1 MPNDGF
7 KTFIVTV
14 RPQVANT
21 KRLLLNARKSV
32 NLTLKTF
39 KSPVAMLY
47 WRLPGFKTGQVIFR
61 RPRWNLFFIMKRRL
75 IEETVLFISIFKWVL
90 IATVVGAMVGLSTAV
105 FIKLLTWS
113 GRLSEMTG
121 YYFLLLPFAMVVSVL
136 LVKYLAPDAAGHG
149 TEKVIEAIHK
159 HSGRI
164 RAAVVPVK
172 LAATIITLAA
182 GGSVGK
188 EGPCAQIGA
197 GLASVFADIFR
208 FDDQDRKKL
217 VICGISGGFAA
228 VFGTPI
234 SGAIF
239 GVEVLF
245 AGAIMY
251 DVLLPSFVAGMMAY
265 QVANALG
272 VTYFY
277 HPIQFVPVFS
287 ETFFLKVMLAGVFF
301 GLCSAM
307 LILSLKG
314 GHWLASKIK
323 WPLPLK
329 AFLGGT
335 IVVIMAFLFST
346 QYLGLGLSTIEASLE
361 GAPPPWYAFIA
372 KSVFTSVTL
381 SFGGSGGIVTP
392 IFFVGA
398 AAGSFFAVMLG
409 LDVATFSALG
419 LVGLLAGAANTPISA
434 AIMSVELFGPKLAP
448 YAAVACVISYLMTG
462 HRSVYPS
469 QVLAAVKSASID
481 VQLGG
486 EINSAGA
493 SYRPHK
499 QAFISAASKAFNK
512 VMRKIQRPSGQ

>member
-1 MPNDGF
+1 
-7 KTFIVTV
+7 
-14 RPQVANT
+14 
-21 KRLLLNARKSV
+21 
-32 NLTLKTF
+32 
-39 KSPVAMLY
+39 
-47 WRLPGFKTGQVIFR
+47 
-61 RPRWNLFFIMKRRL
+61 MKHKL
-75 IEETVLFISIFKWVL
+75 IEETILFISIAKWVL
-90 IATVVGAMVGLSTAV
+90 MATIIGAIVGLSTTG
-105 FIKLLTWS
+105 FIKLLEWS
-113 GRLSEMTG
+113 SRLSQSFG
-121 YYFLLLPFAMVVSVL
+121 YYFLLLPFAMVASVL

-159 HSGRI
+159 RSGRI

-265 QVANALG
+265 QVASAFG
-272 VTYFY
+272 VSYFY
-277 HPIQFVPVFS
+277 HPIQFMPVFS
-287 ETFFLKVMLAGVFF
+287 ETFFLKVILAGIFF
-301 GLCSAM
+301 GLCSGF
-307 LILSLKG
+307 LIASLKG
-314 GHWLASKIK
+314 GHWLASRIK
-323 WPLPLK
+323 LPMPLK
-329 AFLGGT
+329 AFLGGI
-335 IVVIMAFLFST
+335 IVIVLTFLFSK
-346 QYLGLGLSTIEASLE
+346 QYLGLGLGTIEAALS
-361 GAPPPWYAFIA
+361 GTAQPWYAFIM

-398 AAGSFFAVMLG
+398 AAGSLFATVLA

-419 LVGLLAGAANTPISA
+419 LVSVLAGAANTPISA

-469 QVLAAVKSASID
+469 QILAAVKSSSID

-486 EINSAGA
+486 EIHTINARYKPREQVFGSAIA
-493 SYRPHK
+493 KFMSK
-499 QAFISAASKAFNK
+499 TAAVFRRNFQK
-512 VMRKIQRPSGQ
+512 